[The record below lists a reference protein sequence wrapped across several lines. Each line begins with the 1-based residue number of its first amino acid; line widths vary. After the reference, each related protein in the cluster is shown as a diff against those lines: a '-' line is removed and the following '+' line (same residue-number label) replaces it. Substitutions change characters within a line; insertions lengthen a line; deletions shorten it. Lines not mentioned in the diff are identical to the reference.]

1 MILKVYIQ
9 KHLFHLPR
17 NQENLTEMIKEK
29 FYKRKPLVKSGIT
42 KLYRIT
48 EIENKEIKYKNS
60 VNIFLVNLYLLLLEQ
75 KGELTNKTNI
85 PITLSDENIKNELSK
100 ELDQEVNEMSIEELE
115 EKINQYMTENVSN
128 EQSDTE
134 NSSEKEKIEVDFS
147 MKWVKEMDKKIRE

>member
-1 MILKVYIQ
+1 
-9 KHLFHLPR
+9 FHLPR

-128 EQSDTE
+128 E
-134 NSSEKEKIEVDFS
+134 
-147 MKWVKEMDKKIRE
+147 